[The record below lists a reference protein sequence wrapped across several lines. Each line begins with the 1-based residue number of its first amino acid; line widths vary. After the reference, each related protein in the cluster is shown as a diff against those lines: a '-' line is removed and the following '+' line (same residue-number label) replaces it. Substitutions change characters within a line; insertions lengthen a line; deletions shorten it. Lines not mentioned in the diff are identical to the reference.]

1 MSKKQLN
8 LNKYALIECI
18 IAIIL
23 IMLTLSI
30 YFCHIGQRRPIKIGS
45 SYMTMNNEFYP
56 IINEQIANQINNR
69 GDHLY
74 NRDPALSQQKQIE
87 EIHSFINKG
96 VQAIIINPVNGDSK
110 KLNQALK
117 EARSRGIKIVII
129 DSPLKDSK
137 IADCTIESANYH
149 AGQLNAK
156 YMLKRQKS
164 GRILLLEH
172 RSAISGVERIQGF
185 IDTLKHSKKA
195 KNFKIVKRLNTYG
208 QSEISLPLVK
218 KAINNGTNFDTIMA
232 LNDRAAIGALAAIDS
247 TNYSH
252 HVSLYS
258 VDGSENMKKMF
269 TLNSDVVA
277 TAAQSPLKMAKIAI
291 NATYRLIEHKKV
303 PKKIIVPVYLI
314 NKNNL
319 DQHNISGWQ

>member
-1 MSKKQLN
+1 MSKKRLN

-208 QSEISLPLVK
+208 QSE
-218 KAINNGTNFDTIMA
+218 NF
-232 LNDRAAIGALAAIDS
+232 
-247 TNYSH
+247 
-252 HVSLYS
+252 
-258 VDGSENMKKMF
+258 F
-269 TLNSDVVA
+269 TFS
-277 TAAQSPLKMAKIAI
+277 
-291 NATYRLIEHKKV
+291 
-303 PKKIIVPVYLI
+303 
-314 NKNNL
+314 
-319 DQHNISGWQ
+319 

>member
-1 MSKKQLN
+1 MNKKRLN
-8 LNKYALIECI
+8 LNKYSLIESI

-23 IMLTLSI
+23 IILTLSI
-30 YFCHIGQRRPIKIGS
+30 YFCHIGQRRPVKIGS

-69 GDHLY
+69 NDRLY
-74 NRDPALSQQKQIE
+74 NRDPALNQQKQIE
-87 EIHSFINKG
+87 EIHSFIKKG

-110 KLNQALK
+110 KLNHVLK
-117 EARSRGIKIVII
+117 VAKSRGIRIVII
-129 DSPLKDSK
+129 DSPLKNSK

-149 AGQLNAK
+149 AGQLNAE

-164 GRILLLEH
+164 GKILLLEH
-172 RSAISGVERIQGF
+172 KSAISGVERIQGF
-185 IDTLKHSKKA
+185 LDTLKHSKKA

-218 KAINNGTNFDTIMA
+218 KAIKNGTDFNTIMA

-269 TLNSDVVA
+269 TLNPDVVT
-277 TAAQSPLKMAKIAI
+277 TAAQSPLKMAKIAV

-319 DQHNISGWQ
+319 DQHNICGWQ